1 MLCGRLGCM
10 HGAQFLELAAFLS
23 SNKLEAYHAIYEVWR
38 RAGGRGRAGEKK
50 GREEEEQA

>member
-1 MLCGRLGCM
+1 M
-10 HGAQFLELAAFLS
+10 HGAQFVELAAFLS